1 MAFIKYASATVTQP
15 YVTPKTWG
23 KIRTASSDKNIPASI
38 VDQANTILGGEFNPD
53 QYLLTHATIVASV
66 DTYEPANAKLG
77 SVEDNGFTVNRK
89 YGNYRI
95 KPECDKFINNNLD
108 SWDRD
113 VLLQSYRT
121 FVGSHNFVEHVQVE
135 DLSKGRIIDA
145 VARDIGDSVYIDI
158 LVATD
163 RKHTDLVKAI
173 ESGQMNSM
181 SMGCFLPNTQVTVS
195 DGTRVSISDIQVGD
209 MVLTHKGRMQ
219 PVKNKQILT
228 GTWDMITVSA
238 RGLPSEI
245 TSTAN
250 HPYFV
255 YRPKQECACGCGEKL
270 DSVNAS
276 DPTRRMNTRFKRGH
290 KLRVLNP
297 NGVYSLEEYRNKV
310 ALLEDINSWDLE
322 EVRADELQVGDY
334 VCFPRVKEDSDTIT
348 DVEIASAR
356 LLGYFLAEG
365 SFLKRKGAIKGVEF
379 CFSLEEKST
388 YAQEVFDLLVELY
401 PNENTPCIYDRED
414 RNTCT
419 VRINSETVALWFK
432 EHGGEYSNKKKLS
445 ATVMDWNT
453 TAQKHLIGAWIN
465 GDGHLHNIHK
475 TTGVVTTSYDL
486 ACQMQVL
493 FNRCG
498 FFANMSCKIHSKSVS
513 LKQIVNGGFERDI
526 ESGRLPSYSLTVGR
540 MQTYGLSEYCDKVS
554 PSDSHNLHLQVREDY
569 IVCPITEIESGRYDG
584 TVYDLEIEEDHSY
597 VVEGVSVHNCT
608 VDFTQCT
615 KCGNVAVD
623 ETEMCKH
630 IRYEKGNTFFDEK
643 GQQHRVAELCG
654 HKTVDGGGVTFIEA
668 SWVATPA
675 FTGAVMRNII
685 SPTEEISKKAEQ
697 ILSVPPAEWGEDQL
711 SKVAKSRHAFDFG
724 GDDDDED
731 GGGDDSDPFQEFSD
745 DIEKAVLNKIKR
757 KIRQKI
763 NEDDESAKK
772 NPTPS
777 PEESTAEPND
787 NVIKQGSNREYLANV
802 RTIVAHSTSSAD
814 LINSLAEYNNL
825 VGLSISKSIYRIALS
840 LGSLSNYSNSDQ
852 YIKCGSKLNGSAFS
866 QKEKN
871 ILIKLGTLLSLRK

>member
-1 MAFIKYASATVTQP
+1 MAFIKYASASVTQP

-23 KIRTASSDKNIPASI
+23 KIRTASSDKNIPANI
-38 VDQANTILGGEFNPD
+38 VDQANSILSGFNPE

-66 DTYEPANAKLG
+66 DTYEPTNAKLG
-77 SVEDNGFTVNRK
+77 SVDDNGFTVNRK

-113 VLLQSYRT
+113 VLLKSYRT
-121 FVGSHNFVEHVQVE
+121 FIGSHNFVEHVQVE

-181 SMGCFLPNTQVTVS
+181 SMG
-195 DGTRVSISDIQVGD
+195 
-209 MVLTHKGRMQ
+209 
-219 PVKNKQILT
+219 
-228 GTWDMITVSA
+228 
-238 RGLPSEI
+238 
-245 TSTAN
+245 
-250 HPYFV
+250 
-255 YRPKQECACGCGEKL
+255 
-270 DSVNAS
+270 
-276 DPTRRMNTRFKRGH
+276 
-290 KLRVLNP
+290 
-297 NGVYSLEEYRNKV
+297 
-310 ALLEDINSWDLE
+310 
-322 EVRADELQVGDY
+322 
-334 VCFPRVKEDSDTIT
+334 
-348 DVEIASAR
+348 
-356 LLGYFLAEG
+356 
-365 SFLKRKGAIKGVEF
+365 
-379 CFSLEEKST
+379 
-388 YAQEVFDLLVELY
+388 
-401 PNENTPCIYDRED
+401 
-414 RNTCT
+414 
-419 VRINSETVALWFK
+419 
-432 EHGGEYSNKKKLS
+432 
-445 ATVMDWNT
+445 
-453 TAQKHLIGAWIN
+453 
-465 GDGHLHNIHK
+465 
-475 TTGVVTTSYDL
+475 
-486 ACQMQVL
+486 
-493 FNRCG
+493 
-498 FFANMSCKIHSKSVS
+498 
-513 LKQIVNGGFERDI
+513 
-526 ESGRLPSYSLTVGR
+526 
-540 MQTYGLSEYCDKVS
+540 
-554 PSDSHNLHLQVREDY
+554 
-569 IVCPITEIESGRYDG
+569 
-584 TVYDLEIEEDHSY
+584 
-597 VVEGVSVHNCT
+597 CT

-675 FTGAVMRNII
+675 FTGAVMRNIL
-685 SPTEEISKKAEQ
+685 SPTEEISKKAERV
-697 ILSVPPAEWGEDQL
+697 LSVPPAEWGEDHL
-711 SKVAKSRHAFDFG
+711 AKVANSKHAFDFG
-724 GDDDDED
+724 GDDDDGD

-787 NVIKQGSNREYLANV
+787 NIIKQGKAQREYVRNI

-814 LINSLAEYNNL
+814 LINSVANYNNL

-840 LGSLSNYSNSDQ
+840 LGSISNYPNSEN
-852 YIKCGSKLNGSAFS
+852 YIKCGSKLKGNTFS

-871 ILIKLGTLLSLRK
+871 ILIKLGTLLSLRKNF